1 MSMPQEGLFNLNN
14 SRATLFSRFLTT
26 ALPAFFDA
34 AIPTLA
40 NAAVVLNVIT
50 VMKRP

>member
-14 SRATLFSRFLTT
+14 SRATLLSRFLTT
-26 ALPAFFDA
+26 AFPTFRDA
-34 AIPTLA
+34 AMPTLA
-40 NAAVVLNVIT
+40 NAAVVFSEIT